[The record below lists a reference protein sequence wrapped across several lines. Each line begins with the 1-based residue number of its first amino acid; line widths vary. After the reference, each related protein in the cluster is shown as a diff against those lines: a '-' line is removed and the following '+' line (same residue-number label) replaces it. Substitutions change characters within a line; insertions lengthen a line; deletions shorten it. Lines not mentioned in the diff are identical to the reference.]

1 MSRGESLAK
10 VTLRGLAIIGSI
22 FGILGIPAWI
32 YLGLGSP
39 DDKFW
44 LAGISIGLYSVVL
57 VSVLFLLIYQSI
69 TNSDITKAK
78 WLIKLFG
85 K

>member
-1 MSRGESLAK
+1 MSQGESLAL
-10 VTLRGLAIIGSI
+10 TSARGIAIIGSI
-22 FGILGIPAWI
+22 FAIFGIPAWI

-44 LAGISIGLYSVVL
+44 LVGITLGLFGIVFL
-57 VSVLFLLIYQSI
+57 VILFLLIYQSA

-78 WLIKLFG
+78 WWIRLFG